1 MSKFMVGD
9 RPWVIHIGQ
18 EQVSQLC
25 PVCFGKCVVT
35 LILGNGDSV
44 ELPCDN
50 CARGYESPTGR
61 VTEYVFSSGA
71 RQETIVQVE
80 TKQSPDSVEVEYRT
94 VDHYCY
100 KEDEVFYSEEDA
112 LALCAK
118 KCAKAEEEQRTRAE
132 YIKHNVNK
140 KYSWNAGYHLR
151 EAKREEESAARHREK
166 AKLCKAKAKEEIL

>member
-1 MSKFMVGD
+1 MAKFQVGD

-18 EQVSQLC
+18 TLVSQPC

-44 ELPCDN
+44 ELPCEN
-50 CARGYESPTGR
+50 CARGYEPPTGR

-71 RQETIVQVE
+71 RQETIVEVE
-80 TKQSPDSVEVEYRT
+80 TKQSPGGIAVEYRT

-100 KEDEVFYSEEDA
+100 KEEEVFTTEAEA
-112 LALCAK
+112 LVLCSQ
-118 KCAKAEEEQRTRAE
+118 KCAKADEEQRTRAE
-132 YIKHNVNK
+132 YIKENVKK

-151 EAKREEESAARHREK
+151 EAKREEESAARHRAK
-166 AKLCKAKAKEEIL
+166 AKLCKAKAGEE